1 MTSERI
7 NIKFTNKL
15 LIETGMSLMKTII
28 VITIVVFSVCIYSC
42 TDSRQKIGEKIIAKI
57 EVYKKAHGHVPKRLE
72 DIGIETKMEGPI
84 YYDKTSDTTYFV
96 YYGGRLGESIIYN
109 FKTKKWESDRGG

>member
-1 MTSERI
+1 MTSESI
-7 NIKFTNKL
+7 NIQLTRKL
-15 LIETGMSLMKTII
+15 LIGAGRSLMQTII
-28 VITIVVFSVCIYSC
+28 VITIIVFSVCIYSC

-57 EVYKKAHGHVPKRLE
+57 EAYKKTNGHVPERLE

-84 YYDKTSDTTYFV
+84 YYVRTGDTTYFV

-109 FKTKKWESDRGG
+109 FKTKKWESDRGD